1 MRDEGV
7 KRREIAR
14 PLDYT
19 HRGVASGF
27 LPGPTG
33 KSRSSAPVQMLR
45 DSGVAEAVQTRA
57 GTPGLGHGHGIRNT
71 LLPVGMP
78 GTTSGAKRLP
88 VTPTARSG
96 KGRGN
101 LAFFSRA
108 KETWRCGRPG
118 YRPGWGEAGRE
129 GWVSA
134 SAQRRR
140 WGTGERSPPQTAGPK
155 ADGPTRGP
163 ARRQPRGGAATAGRF
178 SAPERTKP
186 PEAPGGQPRP
196 GKAISP
202 FQFAIHGTL
211 RWPRGMWVTR
221 PFGLKCNH
229 RPA

>member
-1 MRDEGV
+1 M

-118 YRPGWGEAGRE
+118 YRPGRGRRGGRGGSLHQLRGDAGAK
-129 GWVSA
+129 A
-134 SAQRRR
+134 SALRRR
-140 WGTGERSPPQTAGPK
+140 PQGRKPTGRLGAPRAGNRVE
-155 ADGPTRGP
+155 GQR
-163 ARRQPRGGAATAGRF
+163 PRGDFPHLSGRSHRRLRAGSR
-178 SAPERTKP
+178 
-186 PEAPGGQPRP
+186 GL
-196 GKAISP
+196 GKLLVHSNL
-202 FQFAIHGTL
+202 QFMGRCA
-211 RWPRGMWVTR
+211 
-221 PFGLKCNH
+221 GLEGCG
-229 RPA
+229 